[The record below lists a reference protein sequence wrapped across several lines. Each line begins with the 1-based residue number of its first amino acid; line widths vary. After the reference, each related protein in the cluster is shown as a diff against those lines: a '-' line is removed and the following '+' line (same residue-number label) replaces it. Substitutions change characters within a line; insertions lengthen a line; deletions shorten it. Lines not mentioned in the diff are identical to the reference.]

1 MGAVVGEGPPLS
13 QSSPL
18 VRIAIVR
25 PRPGSAQRDL
35 GTASALDRLGREAK
49 LEVLHDADSCC
60 GLAAREILDLVILEE
75 EVGEGD
81 AHQVLGAL
89 RGEGP
94 PVIVVTTELDEE
106 LALDFFRR
114 GAADCIAATSD
125 YAEVLP
131 VVALEQIRRWRAARE
146 RGDAE
151 RRIRWLEQLHE
162 AIVNEIPAALVVL
175 DGRGKVV
182 TVNPEFSRIC
192 GVSGDEAHG
201 RPLEDLLPLDFLES
215 EGVGEVLSRA
225 AEGGSVA
232 PRIARVIDGER
243 GMRAFD
249 VRAKRLGEGRIL
261 LVLSD
266 LTEVEL
272 LAKQVADLQRYNE
285 NIIQNMNSAL
295 LVVDLEGRITYANP
309 TAEQILDSVPGGLR
323 GRPVWEWFP
332 DAPREE
338 ALISRTL
345 EENTRFRGAETVIS
359 RPTGRIVPIGISC
372 APMSDRDGT
381 RLGAVAIFQDLTEMK
396 QLQRQVLQ
404 TEKMASIGQLAAGV
418 AHEINNPMGFI
429 HANLCQ
435 MSEYLDD
442 LAKVWDKVEALRK
455 AVQELRPPQLG
466 GGESALRAVPSVPEE
481 IQRATGELDVVIE
494 RVEADF
500 LISDFGKAVRESL
513 EGSERIRHIVQD
525 LRAFSHQDTAELVE
539 SDLNQCLDSTANIVW
554 TMMKH
559 SVSLTKQYDELPP
572 VYCFPMQLKQVFM
585 NLIVNAYQ
593 AIEARVEGERV
604 RGEIR
609 LRTELRGDAIAILVT
624 DNGTGIAPDALD
636 RIFDPFF
643 TTKEV
648 GVGTGLGLSTS
659 FNIVRR
665 HGGTIRVESIEG
677 QGTSFEV
684 LLPLDGL
691 GPEAGTLR

>member
-1 MGAVVGEGPPLS
+1 MDIEGRAAGAELEEGKPLS

-18 VRIAIVR
+18 VRIAVLQ
-25 PRPGSAQRDL
+25 PRPGSARRDL
-35 GTASALDRLGREAK
+35 GTVSALDRLGREVT
-49 LEVLHDADSCC
+49 LEVLHEAASCC
-60 GLAAREILDLVILEE
+60 ELAARDVLDLVILEE
-75 EVGEGD
+75 QVGAEEAHEVLAE
-81 AHQVLGAL
+81 L

-106 LALDFFRR
+106 LALDAFRR
-114 GAADCIAATSD
+114 GAADCIAATPD
-125 YAEVLP
+125 YEEMLP

-146 RGDAE
+146 RGEAE
-151 RRIRWLEQLHE
+151 RRIRWLEHLHE
-162 AIVNEIPAALVVL
+162 AIVNEIPAALLVL
-175 DGRGKVV
+175 DARGNVV
-182 TVNPEFSRIC
+182 TVNPEFSRIW
-192 GVSGDEAHG
+192 GRSIEQVDG
-201 RPLEDLLPLDFLES
+201 RPLERVLPPDFLES
-215 EGVGEVLSRA
+215 AGVGEVLSAVA
-225 AEGGSVA
+225 AGRSVA
-232 PRIARVIDGER
+232 PRIARVIDDDG

-249 VRAKRLGEGRIL
+249 VRAKRLDEGRLL

-295 LVVDLEGRITYANP
+295 LVVDREGRVTYGNP
-309 TAEQILDSVPGGLR
+309 TAEHILDAEPGGLR
-323 GRPVWEWFP
+323 GRQVWDWFP
-332 DAPREE
+332 NAPREE
-338 ALISRTL
+338 ALIFRTL
-345 EENTRFRGAETVIS
+345 RENARFRGAETVLT
-359 RPTGRIVPIGISC
+359 RPSGRIIPIGISC

-381 RLGAVAIFQDLTEMK
+381 PLGAVAIFQDLTEIK

-442 LAKVWDKVEALRK
+442 LAKVWEKMETLRK
-455 AVQELRPPQLG
+455 AVEEVHPP
-466 GGESALRAVPSVPEE
+466 EPSVPEE
-481 IQRATGELDVVIE
+481 IQRATSELDAVIE
-494 RVEADF
+494 KVEADF

-572 VYCFPMQLKQVFM
+572 VHCFPMQLKQVFM

-593 AIEARVEGERV
+593 AIEARGAGDEV
-604 RGEIR
+604 RGEIH
-609 LRTELRGDAIAILVT
+609 LRTELRENAVAILVK

-665 HGGTIRVESIEG
+665 HGGAIRAESVEG
-677 QGTSFEV
+677 QGTTFEV
-684 LLPLDGL
+684 LLPLDAFE
-691 GPEAGTLR
+691 PEAETLR

>member
-1 MGAVVGEGPPLS
+1 
-13 QSSPL
+13 
-18 VRIAIVR
+18 
-25 PRPGSAQRDL
+25 
-35 GTASALDRLGREAK
+35 
-49 LEVLHDADSCC
+49 
-60 GLAAREILDLVILEE
+60 
-75 EVGEGD
+75 
-81 AHQVLGAL
+81 
-89 RGEGP
+89 
-94 PVIVVTTELDEE
+94 
-106 LALDFFRR
+106 
-114 GAADCIAATSD
+114 
-125 YAEVLP
+125 
-131 VVALEQIRRWRAARE
+131 
-146 RGDAE
+146 
-151 RRIRWLEQLHE
+151 
-162 AIVNEIPAALVVL
+162 
-175 DGRGKVV
+175 
-182 TVNPEFSRIC
+182 
-192 GVSGDEAHG
+192 
-201 RPLEDLLPLDFLES
+201 
-215 EGVGEVLSRA
+215 
-225 AEGGSVA
+225 
-232 PRIARVIDGER
+232 
-243 GMRAFD
+243 MRAFD
-249 VRAKRLGEGRIL
+249 VRAKRLDEGRLL

-309 TAEQILDSVPGGLR
+309 TAEHILDAEPGGLR
-323 GRPVWEWFP
+323 GLPVWDWFP
-332 DAPREE
+332 NAPREE
-338 ALISRTL
+338 ILISRTL
-345 EENTRFRGAETVIS
+345 QENARFRGAETVIS
-359 RPTGRIVPIGISC
+359 RPSGRIVPIGISC

-381 RLGAVAIFQDLTEMK
+381 PLGAVAIFQDLTEIK

-435 MSEYLDD
+435 MAEYLDD
-442 LAKVWDKVEALRK
+442 LAKVWEKTEALRK
-455 AVQELRPPQLG
+455 AVQQLQ
-466 GGESALRAVPSVPEE
+466 PSQPGAEPRVPEE
-481 IQRATGELDVVIE
+481 IQRATGELDVVIDK
-494 RVEADF
+494 VEADF

-593 AIEARVEGERV
+593 AIEASGGGDGA
-604 RGEIR
+604 RGEIH
-609 LRTELRGDAIAILVT
+609 LRTELRGEAIAILVT
-624 DNGTGIAPDALD
+624 DNGTGIVPDALG

-665 HGGTIRVESIEG
+665 HGGTIRVESTEG
-677 QGTSFEV
+677 QGTTFEV
-684 LLPLDGL
+684 LLPLDVFDPRAETL
-691 GPEAGTLR
+691 G

>member
-1 MGAVVGEGPPLS
+1 LS
-13 QSSPL
+13 QALPL
-18 VRIAIVR
+18 VRIAIVQ
-25 PRPGSAQRDL
+25 PRPAPALPDL
-35 GTASALDRLGREAK
+35 GTVSGLDRLGREATV
-49 LEVLHDADSCC
+49 EVLHDAASCC
-60 GLAAREILDLVILEE
+60 DLVAHETLDLVILEE
-75 EVGEGD
+75 RIGEGH
-81 AHQVLGAL
+81 AQQVLAAL
-89 RGEGP
+89 RADGP
-94 PVIVVTTELDEE
+94 PVIVVTAELDEE
-106 LALDFFRR
+106 LAIDVFRR

-131 VVALEQIRRWRAARE
+131 VVALEQIRRWRSARE

-151 RRIRWLEQLHE
+151 RRIRWLEHLHE
-162 AIVNEIPAALVVL
+162 AIVNEIPAALLVL
-175 DGRGKVV
+175 DGQGNVV
-182 TVNPEFSRIC
+182 TVNPEFSRIW
-192 GVSGDEAHG
+192 GVSAGEVNG
-201 RPLEDLLPLDFLES
+201 QPLESALPLDLLES
-215 EGVGEVLSRA
+215 GGVGEVLSRA
-225 AEGGSVA
+225 AEGRTVA
-232 PRIARVIDGER
+232 PRIARVLDGER

-249 VRAKRLGEGRIL
+249 IRAKRLGEGRFL
-261 LVLSD
+261 LVISD
-266 LTEVEL
+266 LTEIEL
-272 LAKQVADLQRYNE
+272 LAKQVDDLQRYNE

-295 LVVDLEGRITYANP
+295 LVVDLGGHITYANP
-309 TAEQILDSVPGGLR
+309 TAERILDTRPGGLR
-323 GRPVWEWFP
+323 GRPVWKWFP
-332 DAPREE
+332 DTPREE
-338 ALISRTL
+338 VLISRTL
-345 EENTRFRGAETVIS
+345 RENTRFRGAETVIT
-359 RPTGRIVPIGISC
+359 RANGRIVPIGISC

-381 RLGAVAIFQDLTEMK
+381 RLGAVAIFQDLTEIK

-442 LAKVWDKVEALRK
+442 LAKVWDKMEALRK
-455 AVQELRPPQLG
+455 AVQELHRPG
-466 GGESALRAVPSVPEE
+466 MGEATSVPGE
-481 IQRATGELDVVIE
+481 IQRATGELDVVIDK
-494 RVEADF
+494 VEADF

-559 SVSLTKQYDELPP
+559 SVSLTKQYEELPS
-572 VYCFPMQLKQVFM
+572 VHCFPMQLKQVFM

-593 AIEARVEGERV
+593 AIEARAGGEGS

-609 LRTELRGDAIAILVT
+609 LQTERRGNAIAILVT
-624 DNGTGIAPDALD
+624 DNGTGIAPDDVD

-659 FNIVRR
+659 FSIIRR
-665 HGGTIRVESIEG
+665 HGGTIRVESVEG
-677 QGTSFEV
+677 QGTTFEV
-684 LLPLDGL
+684 LLPLDAL
-691 GPEAGTLR
+691 VPETETVA

>member
-1 MGAVVGEGPPLS
+1 
-13 QSSPL
+13 
-18 VRIAIVR
+18 VR
-25 PRPGSAQRDL
+25 
-35 GTASALDRLGREAK
+35 ALDRLGREAT
-49 LEVLHDADSCC
+49 LEVLHDAASCRD
-60 GLAAREILDLVILEE
+60 LAARETLDLVILEE
-75 EVGEGD
+75 RVGEGD
-81 AHQVLGAL
+81 AHEVLAAL
-89 RGEGP
+89 RADGP
-94 PVIVVTTELDEE
+94 PVIVVTSELDEE
-106 LALDFFRR
+106 IAVDVFRR

-151 RRIRWLEQLHE
+151 RRISWLEHLQE

-175 DGRGKVV
+175 DSHGNVV
-182 TVNPEFSRIC
+182 TVNPEFSRIW
-192 GVSGDEAHG
+192 GVSAGEVNG
-201 RPLEDLLPLDFLES
+201 RSLERVLPSDLLES
-215 EGVGEVLSRA
+215 GGVGELLARA
-225 AEGGSVA
+225 AEGRSVA
-232 PRIARVIDGER
+232 PRIARVTDGER

-249 VRAKRLGEGRIL
+249 VRAKRLDEGRLL

-272 LAKQVADLQRYNE
+272 LAKQVDDLQRYNE

-309 TAEQILDSVPGGLR
+309 TAERILDTSSGGLR
-323 GRPVWEWFP
+323 GRPVWDWFP
-332 DAPREE
+332 RTPREE
-338 ALISRTL
+338 VLISRTL
-345 EENTRFRGAETVIS
+345 EENTRFRGAETVITRTS
-359 RPTGRIVPIGISC
+359 GSLVPIGISC

-381 RLGAVAIFQDLTEMK
+381 RLGAVAIFQDLTEIK

-442 LAKVWDKVEALRK
+442 LAKVWDKMEVFRK
-455 AVQELRPPQLG
+455 AVQERHQRWIGEG
-466 GGESALRAVPSVPEE
+466 GSALGEAPSVPEE
-481 IQRATGELDVVIE
+481 IQHAAGELGVVIE
-494 RVEADF
+494 KVEADF

-525 LRAFSHQDTAELVE
+525 LRAFSHQDTAERVE

-559 SVSLTKQYDELPP
+559 SVSLTKQYEELPP

-593 AIEARVEGERV
+593 AIEAKVGKEGA

-609 LRTELRGDAIAILVT
+609 LRTEHRGDAVAVLVT
-624 DNGTGIAPDALD
+624 DNGTGIARDALD

-677 QGTSFEV
+677 QGTTFEV
-684 LLPLDGL
+684 LLPLAAL
-691 GPEAGTLR
+691 GPEAGTAA

>member
-1 MGAVVGEGPPLS
+1 MVAVLGGESPLS

-18 VRIAIVR
+18 VRIVVVQ
-25 PRPGSAQRDL
+25 PRPGSTEPDL

-49 LEVLHDADSCC
+49 LEVVHDADSCC
-60 GLAAREILDLVILEE
+60 ELVAQEILDLVILEDR
-75 EVGEGD
+75 VGKAD
-81 AHQVLGAL
+81 AHQVLAAL

-106 LALDFFRR
+106 LALDVFRR

-146 RGDAE
+146 RGDTE
-151 RRIRWLEQLHE
+151 RRIRWLEHLHQ
-162 AIVNEIPAALVVL
+162 AIINEIPAALVVL
-175 DGRGKVV
+175 DAQSKVV
-182 TVNPEFSRIC
+182 TVNPEFSRIW
-192 GVSGDEAHG
+192 GVSSNEVNG
-201 RPLEDLLPLDFLES
+201 RLLERVLPLELLES
-215 EGVGEVLSRA
+215 GGVGEVLSQV
-225 AEGGSVA
+225 AEGRSVA
-232 PRIARVIDGER
+232 PRIGRVSDGEG

-249 VRAKRLGEGRIL
+249 VRAKRLDDGMLL

-272 LAKQVADLQRYNE
+272 LSKQVADLQRYNE

-295 LVVDLEGRITYANP
+295 LVVDLDGCITYANP
-309 TAEQILDSVPGGLR
+309 TAEHILDTEPGGLR

-332 DAPREE
+332 DVPREE
-338 ALISRTL
+338 VLISRTL
-345 EENTRFRGAETVIS
+345 EENARFRGAETVITRAS
-359 RPTGRIVPIGISC
+359 GRIVPIGISC

-442 LAKVWDKVEALRK
+442 LAKVWDRVEALRK
-455 AVQELRPPQLG
+455 TVQSLHPPLPGQG
-466 GGESALRAVPSVPEE
+466 GSALAASASVPEE
-481 IQRATGELDVVIE
+481 IQRATGELDVVIDK
-494 RVEADF
+494 VEADF

-525 LRAFSHQDTAELVE
+525 LRAFSHQDTAELVK

-593 AIEARVEGERV
+593 AIEAKLGGEGG

-624 DNGTGIAPDALD
+624 DNGTGIGPDALD

-659 FNIVRR
+659 FSIVRR
-665 HGGTIRVESIEG
+665 HGGTIRVESTEG
-677 QGTSFEV
+677 EGSSFEV
-684 LLPLDGL
+684 RLPLDSLEPKPG
-691 GPEAGTLR
+691 R

>member
-1 MGAVVGEGPPLS
+1 MS
-13 QSSPL
+13 QPSPL
-18 VRIAIVR
+18 VHIAIVQ
-25 PRPGSAQRDL
+25 PRPGSAFPDL
-35 GTASALDRLGREAK
+35 GTASALDRLGRAATV
-49 LEVLHDADSCC
+49 EVLHDAASCC
-60 GLAAREILDLVILEE
+60 ELVARDALDLVILEE
-75 EVGEGD
+75 RVGED
-81 AHQVLGAL
+81 EARELLAAL
-89 RGEGP
+89 RADGP
-94 PVIVVTTELDEE
+94 PVIVVTSELDEE
-106 LALDFFRR
+106 LAVEVFRR
-114 GAADCIAATSD
+114 GAADCIAATRE

-146 RGDAE
+146 RGDTE
-151 RRIRWLEQLHE
+151 RHIRWLEHLNQ

-175 DGRGKVV
+175 DGQGQVV
-182 TVNPEFSRIC
+182 TVNPEFSRIW
-192 GVSGDEAHG
+192 GVSGGEVEG
-201 RPLEDLLPLDFLES
+201 RPLEEVLPLDLLES
-215 EGVGEVLSRA
+215 GGVGEVLSRVA
-225 AEGGSVA
+225 AGRAVA
-232 PRIARVIDGER
+232 PRIARMIGSAG

-249 VRAKRLGEGRIL
+249 VRARRLDEGRLL

-266 LTEVEL
+266 LTEAEI
-272 LAKQVADLQRYNE
+272 LAKQLDDLQRYNE

-309 TAEQILDSVPGGLR
+309 TAESILGTGSGGLR
-323 GRPVWEWFP
+323 GRSVWSWFT
-332 DAPREE
+332 DAPRGGDLV
-338 ALISRTL
+338 ARTL
-345 EENTRFRGAETVIS
+345 TENMRFRGAETVITRDS
-359 RPTGRIVPIGISC
+359 GSIVPIGISC

-381 RLGAVAIFQDLTEMK
+381 RLGAVAIFQDLSEIK

-442 LAKVWDKVEALRK
+442 LAKVWEKTEALRTAVQEVDRPEMAEGGWASGAASKIRGEIRDAMNALDDVIGKVEA
-455 AVQELRPPQLG
+455 
-466 GGESALRAVPSVPEE
+466 
-481 IQRATGELDVVIE
+481 DY
-494 RVEADF
+494 

-525 LRAFSHQDTAELVE
+525 LRAFSHQDTAERVE

-559 SVSLTKQYDELPP
+559 SVTLTKQYDELPP
-572 VYCFPMQLKQVFM
+572 VSCFPMQLKQVFM

-593 AIEARVEGERV
+593 AIEARQGERSG

-609 LRTELRGDAIAILVT
+609 LRTERRPDAIAILVT
-624 DNGTGIAPDALD
+624 DDGVGISPAALD

-665 HGGTIRVESIEG
+665 HGGTIRVESAVG
-677 QGTSFEV
+677 RGSTFEV
-684 LLPLDGL
+684 LLPLAPLSADAESG
-691 GPEAGTLR
+691 A